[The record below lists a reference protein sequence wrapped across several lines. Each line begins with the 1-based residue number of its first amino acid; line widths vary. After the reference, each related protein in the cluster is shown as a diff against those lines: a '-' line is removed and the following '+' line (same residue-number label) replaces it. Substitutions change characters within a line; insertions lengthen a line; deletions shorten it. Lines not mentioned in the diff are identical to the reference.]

1 MKFTLGWLKEHLDT
15 SSDLET
21 IANTLTNIGLEIECI
36 DDPSETYKDFTVA
49 KVLRSEP
56 HPDADK
62 LKVCEVETINGIFQV
77 VCGASNV
84 RSGML
89 GIFAPENSFIP
100 GTSLHLKKSKIR
112 GVESCGMLV
121 SEKEMSLSNEHEGI
135 IEVDSS
141 LKIGEHFS
149 KLFKLDDPVIEVN
162 ITPNR
167 PDCLSV
173 RGIARDLAAAGLGK
187 LKQLK
192 VRKISGD
199 YKSPKQWKKDFHKN
213 DLYICPGVA
222 GRYFRNVKNCES
234 PPWLQSR
241 LKAIG
246 LRSISALVDITNYIT
261 NDLGRPLHVYD
272 ADKFSG
278 DLTMRFAKEN
288 EKCLTLDEI
297 EYKCSN
303 DMVVISDDTKLHGIG
318 GVMGGFDSG
327 CNLDTTNVFLE
338 VALFDPISITK
349 TGRKLN
355 IQSEA
360 RYRFERGVDSESINW
375 GVDIASNM
383 ILDICGGECSN
394 IVSTEIHKIDQKI
407 IKFNIEKVKSI
418 GGVDI
423 PIINQI
429 KILTDLEFTVKK
441 NNDLI
446 LEVKIPTFR
455 PDIDGEFDL
464 VEEIIRIHGFEN
476 IPVREIS
483 QIRSQKEILSSDL
496 KSFYRAKRLIANKGY
511 LETVTW
517 SFMDEKVAKYIS
529 NDTIKIENPISND
542 LGVMRPCAY
551 PNLLQAI
558 NANKARMYFRG
569 KIFEVGP
576 NFNNLIENKQTN
588 VATAIGYGLVNEENW
603 SSTKRNINV
612 YDIKSD
618 LFSCLIALNIPT
630 DNFNYEEIQ
639 NNIYHPGKSSSLR
652 LGKNLIANYG
662 ELHPILLNNL
672 EITIKV
678 FGFEIFLDNLSFFQ
692 TKKTSTKSSFDN
704 NPFQMIERDFAFLFP
719 KLAKVN
725 DITNKIKKIDK
736 KIIKKIT
743 IFDVYQ
749 GEKLPKDKKSIA
761 LRVLLQPQEKTF
773 TDEEIENISNQI
785 IDLVT
790 NGFEATLRQ

>member
-423 PIINQI
+423 PINNQI

-483 QIRSQKEILSSDL
+483 QISSQKEILSSDL

-678 FGFEIFLDNLSFFQ
+678 FGFEIFLDNLSQFQ
-692 TKKTSTKSSFDN
+692 TKKISTKSSFDN
-704 NPFQMIERDFAFLFP
+704 NPFQMVERDFAFLFP
-719 KLAKVN
+719 KFIKVN
-725 DITNKIKKIDK
+725 DITNKIKKINK

-743 IFDVYQ
+743 IFDVYE
-749 GEKLPKDKKSIA
+749 GEKLPEDKKSIA

-773 TDEEIENISNQI
+773 TDEEIEKISNQI

>member
-15 SSDLET
+15 SSDLKT
-21 IANTLTNIGLEIECI
+21 IANTLTNIGLEIESL
-36 DDPSETYKDFTVA
+36 DDPSEVYKDFTVA
-49 KVLRSEP
+49 KVLKAEP
-56 HPDADK
+56 HPDADR

-77 VCGASNV
+77 VCGAPNA

-121 SEKEMSLSNEHEGI
+121 SEKEMGLSDDHEGI
-135 IEVDSS
+135 IELDSS
-141 LKIGEHFS
+141 IKIGEHFS
-149 KLFKLDDPVIEVN
+149 KLFNLSDPVIEVN

-192 VRKISGD
+192 VTKIPGD
-199 YKSPKQWKKDFHKN
+199 YKSSKQWKKDFHKN
-213 DLYICPGVA
+213 DLHICPGVA
-222 GRYFRNVKNCES
+222 GRYFKNVKNCES
-234 PPWLQSR
+234 PSWLQLR

-246 LRSISALVDITNYIT
+246 LRPISALVDITNYIT

-272 ADKFSG
+272 GDQLNG

-288 EKCLTLDEI
+288 ETCLTLDEI

-327 CNLDTTNVFLE
+327 CTLDTTNVFLE

-355 IQSEA
+355 LQSEA

-375 GVDIASNM
+375 GVDVASNM

-407 IKFNIEKVKSI
+407 IKFDIGKVKSI
-418 GGVDI
+418 GGIDI
-423 PIINQI
+423 PINDQI
-429 KILTDLEFTVKK
+429 KILTDLKFTVKK

-446 LEVKIPTFR
+446 LEVKVPTFR
-455 PDIDGEFDL
+455 PDIDGESDL
-464 VEEIIRIHGFEN
+464 VEEILRIYGFEN
-476 IPVREIS
+476 IPVREIR
-483 QIRSQKEILSSDL
+483 QISSQKEILNSGL
-496 KSFYRAKRLIANKGY
+496 KSFYRSKRLLANKGY

-517 SFMDEKVAKYIS
+517 SFMDEKIAKYIS
-529 NDTIKIENPISND
+529 KDTIKIENPISSD

-576 NFNNLIENKQTN
+576 NFDNLIENKQIN
-588 VATAIGYGLVNEENW
+588 VATAIGYGLINEENW
-603 SSTKRNINV
+603 SSSKRNISV
-612 YDIKSD
+612 YDIKGD
-618 LFSCLIALNIPT
+618 LFSILIALNIPI
-630 DNFNYEEIQ
+630 DNLNYEEIQ

-652 LGKNLIANYG
+652 LGNNLIASYG

-678 FGFEIFLDNLSFFQ
+678 FGFEIFLDNLSQFQ
-692 TKKTSTKSSFDN
+692 IKKTSTKSSFDN
-704 NPFQMIERDFAFLFP
+704 NSLQMVERDFAFLFP
-719 KLAKVN
+719 RFAKVN

-743 IFDVYQ
+743 IFDVYE
-749 GEKLPKDKKSIA
+749 GEKLPKDKKNIA

>member
-297 EYKCSN
+297 DYKCSN

-483 QIRSQKEILSSDL
+483 QISSQKEILSSDL

-678 FGFEIFLDNLSFFQ
+678 FGFEIFLDNLSQFQ
-692 TKKTSTKSSFDN
+692 TKKISTKSSFDN
-704 NPFQMIERDFAFLFP
+704 NPFQMVERDFAFLFP
-719 KLAKVN
+719 KFIKVT
-725 DITNKIKKIDK
+725 DITNKIKKINK

-743 IFDVYQ
+743 IFDVYE
-749 GEKLPKDKKSIA
+749 GEKLPEDKKSIA

-773 TDEEIENISNQI
+773 TDEEIEKISNQI